1 MRGVKQY
8 IDVFL
13 AKRVEKWIP
22 SHTAFMVGQNLAYY
36 LDDRVSALENPT
48 DLLNS
53 FDKRLFEFRFVLG
66 SSVRA

>member
-1 MRGVKQY
+1 MRSVKQY
-8 IDVFL
+8 VDVFL
-13 AKRVEKWIP
+13 AKRVEKWVSP
-22 SHTAFMVGQNLAYY
+22 HTTFMVSQNLVYY
-36 LDDRVSALENPT
+36 LDDRVSALEDPT